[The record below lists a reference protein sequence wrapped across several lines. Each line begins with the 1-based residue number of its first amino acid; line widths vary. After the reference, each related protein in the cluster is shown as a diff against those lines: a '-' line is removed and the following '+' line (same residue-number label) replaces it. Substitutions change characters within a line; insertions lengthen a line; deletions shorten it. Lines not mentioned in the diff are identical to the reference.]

1 MDITLERILSLIPK
15 KPDGKYVHGAK
26 KQFADALGLSHNLVT
41 MWEKGQSQS
50 YRGYIYE
57 IAAKYDVS
65 VAWLK
70 GETDEIGGTGQFQGD
85 APSGV
90 AGAAAVAA
98 GVIGASLFPGAAA
111 IAAIDTAGAA
121 LLAAKKKK
129 PDSQKAAGREKEF
142 IQLFDKLTPE
152 QQDFFLA
159 QLRGVVDSQGK

>member
-50 YRGYIYE
+50 YRNYVYE
-57 IAAKYDVS
+57 IAAKYGVS

-70 GETDEIGGTGQFQGD
+70 GETDDMGGTGQFQGD
-85 APSGV
+85 NPSGV
-90 AGAAAVAA
+90 PGAAAVAA
-98 GVIGASLFPGAAA
+98 GVVGAALLPGAA

-121 LLAAKKKK
+121 LFAGKKKK
-129 PDSQKAAGREKEF
+129 PAPTDGGGLKASQY
-142 IQLFDKLTPE
+142 DKLNE
-152 QQDFFLA
+152 ENRAL
-159 QLRGVVDSQGK
+159 VDQMIEKLLKSQSGE